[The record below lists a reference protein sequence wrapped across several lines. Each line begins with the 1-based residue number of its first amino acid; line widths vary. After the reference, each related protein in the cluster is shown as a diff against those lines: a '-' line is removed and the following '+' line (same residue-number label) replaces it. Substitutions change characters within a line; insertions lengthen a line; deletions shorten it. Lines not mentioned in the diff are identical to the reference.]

1 MFCFCVCPTIII
13 FVLFAQKSDC
23 LAGHVLSKEKIYVF
37 AALYDD
43 KELMYQVIIFV
54 YMPQAWDLGYG
65 FDIGILYK
73 SGWFVFF
80 GSILA
85 AASLAYFL

>member
-1 MFCFCVCPTIII
+1 MTKKVTLQDMSF
-13 FVLFAQKSDC
+13 QK
-23 LAGHVLSKEKIYVF
+23 KKYIY
-37 AALYDD
+37 LQPCMMTKDW
-43 KELMYQVIIFV
+43 KQVIFV
-54 YMPQAWDLGYG
+54 YVPQAWDLGYG

-80 GSILA
+80 GSILT